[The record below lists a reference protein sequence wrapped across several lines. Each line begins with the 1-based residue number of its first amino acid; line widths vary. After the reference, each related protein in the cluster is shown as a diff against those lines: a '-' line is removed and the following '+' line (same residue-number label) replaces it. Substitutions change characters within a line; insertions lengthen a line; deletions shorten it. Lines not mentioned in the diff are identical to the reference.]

1 MIIKFQI
8 IKSLIREAFQSTT
21 YLKGQMDRLAQGANN
36 ALVASE
42 TGGDEALHERV
53 FTSDFHAALEML
65 KTIFVDYL
73 VPTSQTI
80 GDNAIYY
87 NEKTDDIVEFTLS
100 VSKRFNG
107 SLTDALARLSAKYT
121 EDYVT
126 MQWWIK
132 TTNAKQAEPY
142 QAALLKDEADIR
154 KCFILSAPSVPIV
167 RFPTS
172 ITAKVDGTDAEG
184 EITLRIGEDATV
196 SYSLNDGSVDDIEA
210 RSEDAGIVSIERF
223 APPKTFVLHPL
234 NTGVAKIRLF
244 SRHSD
249 KVYTEFTVI
258 VSKEYY

>member
-65 KTIFVDYL
+65 KTIFADYL

-154 KCFILSAPSVPIV
+154 KCFILSAPCVPIV

-172 ITAKVDGTDAEG
+172 ITAKVDGSDNGG
-184 EITLRIGEDATV
+184 EVTISIDEKATV
-196 SYSLNDGSVDDIEA
+196 SYSLNGGAVDDIEA
-210 RSEDAGIVSIERF
+210 RSYDPSILRVDRHIL
-223 APPKTFVLHPL
+223 PKTFVLVPL
-234 NTGVAKIRLF
+234 NTGIAKVRLF

-249 KVYTEFTVI
+249 DVYTEFTAI
-258 VSKEYY
+258 VTKN